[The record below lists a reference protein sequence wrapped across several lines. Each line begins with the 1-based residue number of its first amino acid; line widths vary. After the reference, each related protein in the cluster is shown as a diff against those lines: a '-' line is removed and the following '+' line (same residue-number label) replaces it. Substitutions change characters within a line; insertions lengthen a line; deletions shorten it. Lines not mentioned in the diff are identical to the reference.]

1 MRINLLISLLITVL
15 SKNLADIYEAEK
27 EILNKCILNSYELI
41 EDMKE
46 IYGDI
51 QKAFINHHYLD
62 ILKKL
67 GDYKQR
73 NNKILFQCYH
83 TLLEEEDDIVL
94 EKGSSSGSSGSG
106 FSRSGSSHSGSSH
119 SGSSRSGSSHSGSSH
134 SGSSHSGSSRSG
146 SSHSG
151 SSHSGSSRSGSSHSG
166 SSRSGSSHSG
176 SSRSSPTRSN
186 PTRSIPIRS
195 SPTRASPTR
204 APPARTPHIRTPSIR
219 TPHIRTPSI
228 KTPPIRT
235 PPIRTP
241 SIKTPTI
248 KAPTKAPP
256 IRTPPIKT
264 PPIRT
269 PPIRTPPIRTPT
281 KTPPIKTQ
289 PIKTP
294 TKTPQIKTPP
304 IRTSPIRT
312 QPIRTPPTRTPS
324 TRTPSIRSPPTRT
337 SPTNANVKGKDAQ
350 NNNKNNPLN
359 SRSLQWANKI
369 GNTLKPKDTFEK
381 KIGKNGKAEFGVTS
395 NSISVGG
402 KYITHKGNQDTTYSG
417 KIKAQKEDGKTSVS
431 LTGGKMKTI
440 NQGPA
445 YTKKGQEHEISGSHI
460 NDGKKK
466 GYEFSYANRQITG
479 NGYKVGKSENAN
491 TNIRERKFTGG
502 VTKSNDGR
510 IGAHGGI
517 ENTKTN
523 TKSIK
528 AGGKEI
534 SRSKYNTRSYS
545 GEFGGK
551 RTSQG
556 YSIDGKLTRKDI
568 RGTKYQ
574 IGKGSYTS
582 EKEKGTVVKGERNIG
597 KSEGNLR
604 GSIENYDKTSHKIG
618 YGDFKVEVSKKNYQ
632 KAEINT
638 GFKTKNGVTTA
649 NAGASYAT
657 GREYNGKLGNMEV
670 TGGKENKISARAGM
684 RETKN
689 GITANAQIQD
699 SHRYSGSAKLGDIS
713 AQGSAGRTQAAN
725 VQATINKYGAG
736 VKANYEKAF
745 DANAHA
751 KFGNT
756 DINARGR
763 FSDNTYGSASA
774 QFKNGQLNAQG
785 KFGKEYKA
793 GVGLTLNGNRV
804 ANIDASAKGEA
815 GAKLNVNKNGLSAGA
830 GLNGQAKATA
840 AFGKNELNVSV
851 KSDFHVDA
859 GFDLKS
865 GLHFN
870 TSGGLHV
877 EAGVKN
883 KNTGKQRNVKLF
895 ISQGETSYILYRKRK
910 ISRKKNMKKAKKNKI
925 LGQICRPSKHSF

>member
-106 FSRSGSSHSGSSH
+106 FSRSGSSH
-119 SGSSRSGSSHSGSSH
+119 
-134 SGSSHSGSSRSG
+134 
-146 SSHSG
+146 
-151 SSHSGSSRSGSSHSG
+151 SGSSHSG

-785 KFGKEYKA
+785 KVGKEYKA